1 MQAASNADT
10 LIVQTALSKA
20 TSTNEVI
27 VVATDTDVP
36 FEVAS
41 QVLHWKQNQVLQP
54 RIQNYDVENVQK
66 TLGRKKNRLLF
77 VHAITGCD
85 TTSSLFGKG
94 KRTAWKML
102 DVNDV
107 DKITAVFNN
116 PKSKKE
122 TIAESGE
129 KFLVKLYGCGN
140 EYPTLDQRRGRI
152 YARTI
157 AKQPVTAT
165 FDSAT
170 LPPTSC
176 ASKQHNFRTFLQVI
190 ALNS

>member
-1 MQAASNADT
+1 M
-10 LIVQTALSKA
+10 
-20 TSTNEVI
+20 
-27 VVATDTDVP
+27 
-36 FEVAS
+36 
-41 QVLHWKQNQVLQP
+41 
-54 RIQNYDVENVQK
+54 YDLGNVQK
-66 TLGRKKNRLLF
+66 TLGCKKNRLLF

-102 DVNDV
+102 DVDDV

-116 PKSKKE
+116 PKSKKG

-129 KFLVKLYGCGN
+129 KFLVKLFGGGN
-140 EYPTLDQRRGRI
+140 EYPTLDELCGCI

-157 AKQPVTAT
+157 VKQPVTAT
-165 FDSAT
+165 FDFAS
-170 LPPTSC
+170 LPPTSS
-176 ASKQHNFRTFLQVI
+176 ASEQHSFRTFLQVI